1 MGRSLEHQDTRIKPK
16 LWEPGDKM
24 QPPEDLRCVSLRGGA
39 VGLKLER
46 GRSEHLLSWKQE
58 RDSAAE
64 GKAVS
69 SRKME
74 RSMPQMLFLVSMK

>member
-1 MGRSLEHQDTRIKPK
+1 
-16 LWEPGDKM
+16 M

-64 GKAVS
+64 GEVVS

-74 RSMPQMLFLVSMK
+74 RSMPQMLLPGFHDIAFVSLEFGLWEATELHL